1 MIMPLEALRNREF
14 SLSKIQIFHQK
25 PIYRELSPSS
35 RKANGFLYIIQ
46 GKCHYYH
53 QEGDFSLEAGSVVY
67 LPKGSHHRLVIESQE
82 IAFYRIDF
90 LLQADGEEVLFSH
103 HPIKLCHTAPT
114 ECSEAIRALGE
125 GYQFVQ
131 DTVAKKALLCQVLR
145 SLASASCSP
154 RQEKLA
160 PATAYLLEHLTEK
173 VSCES
178 LAKLCCLSTA
188 RFYDLFRE
196 EYGMPPLEY
205 RSSLLAKR
213 ASQLLCDGSFS
224 VTEVAEMLGFESVSY
239 FSRFF
244 KKHKGIAPSKYIQ
257 K

>member
-1 MIMPLEALRNREF
+1 MLLPLQELHNRDF
-14 SLSKIQIFHQK
+14 SLSKIQIYYQN
-25 PIYRELSPSS
+25 PVYRELSPRN
-35 RKANGFLYIIQ
+35 RKNNGFLYILH
-46 GKCHYYH
+46 GACHYYY

-67 LPKGSHHRLVIESQE
+67 LPKGSRHRLVIESEE

-90 LLQADGEEVLFSH
+90 LLQVDGEEVLFSD
-103 HPIKLCHTAPT
+103 HPKKVCHTAPT
-114 ECSEAIRALGE
+114 ECTEAIRALGD

-131 DTVAKKALLCQVLR
+131 DTVAKNALLCMILK
-145 SLASASCSP
+145 SLASAVSSP

-160 PATAYLLEHLTEK
+160 PAIGYLLEHLTEK
-173 VSCES
+173 LSCEK

-213 ASQLLCDGSFS
+213 ASQLLRDGSFS
-224 VTEVAEMLGFESVSY
+224 VTEVSELLGFESVSY

-244 KKHKGIAPSKYIQ
+244 KKHKGVSPSKYI
-257 K
+257 